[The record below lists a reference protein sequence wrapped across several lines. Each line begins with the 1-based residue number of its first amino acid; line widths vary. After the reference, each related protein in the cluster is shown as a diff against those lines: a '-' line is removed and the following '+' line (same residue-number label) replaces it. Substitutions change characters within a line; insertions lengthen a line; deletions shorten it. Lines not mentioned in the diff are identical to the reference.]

1 MKKRAETH
9 LKAIANRTDITSF
22 LSYRDY
28 LESLYAQAKEKA
40 DNYSY
45 LQFSEDLGF
54 PKNNGMHLI
63 LRNKRRLT
71 NAATLKIIEALDL
84 KFERRIYF
92 EAMVEANNT
101 TDAARKDIAL
111 RKMEEVKR
119 KTLAHGNFLESS
131 QILQYFSEWYNPVI
145 LEAFRLNDFKADSEW
160 VSQIIEPRVTAQEV
174 AKSFELLKNIGA
186 ISQSKK
192 SLMLSQADVVADES
206 IADMGLLLFVKK
218 MTELGIDA
226 LMRLPETRRDI
237 SAVTIC
243 GSQKT
248 LEKIKKEIAQ
258 FQDRLLTLANE
269 DEDRDQIFQINIQAF
284 PFTKSNLTAK
294 HGPKAKRDTK
304 KS

>member
-1 MKKRAETH
+1 
-9 LKAIANRTDITSF
+9 
-22 LSYRDY
+22 
-28 LESLYAQAKEKA
+28 
-40 DNYSY
+40 
-45 LQFSEDLGF
+45 
-54 PKNNGMHLI
+54 
-63 LRNKRRLT
+63 
-71 NAATLKIIEALDL
+71 
-84 KFERRIYF
+84 
-92 EAMVEANNT
+92 
-101 TDAARKDIAL
+101 
-111 RKMEEVKR
+111 
-119 KTLAHGNFLESS
+119 
-131 QILQYFSEWYNPVI
+131 
-145 LEAFRLNDFKADSEW
+145 
-160 VSQIIEPRVTAQEV
+160 
-174 AKSFELLKNIGA
+174 
-186 ISQSKK
+186 
-192 SLMLSQADVVADES
+192 MLSQADVVADVS

-248 LEKIKKEIAQ
+248 LEKIKKAIAQ